1 MRHKVRLHSYG
12 EDSVSRRA
20 FLKSAAYAATG
31 VSLGCLAGCAGP
43 ARVPPS
49 RIVIDR
55 LSDRLFLFRGAG
67 GNVVALSG
75 PDGVLMVDG
84 GLAEHTHEL
93 LAAVT
98 GATGGRPVHTLFNT
112 HWHWEHTGSNERVRR
127 MGATIIAHENTKLWL
142 GAPVW
147 EAWQDR
153 IYPPRP
159 PEAFPTQTFYTS
171 GQMTFGGEPIEYG
184 YLMQAH
190 TDGDIYVYFRN
201 HNVLVAGGV
210 VTVGRYP
217 VLDYCTGGWI
227 DGMRD
232 AAQQLVTLTNDQT
245 RIIPGTGPVQTRADV
260 MAEHAMLAELRE
272 SIWKLMCKGLNADDI
287 LTTKATHDF
296 DAKWGDP
303 TVFVRNAYQ
312 GLYGHSRDIRGA
324 V

>member
-1 MRHKVRLHSYG
+1 
-12 EDSVSRRA
+12 VSHRAGGAGTPISDRRA

-31 VSLGCLAGCAGP
+31 VSLGCLAGCAAP
-43 ARVPPS
+43 ARVPSS

-55 LSDRLFLFRGAG
+55 LSDRLLLFRGAG
-67 GNVVALSG
+67 GNVVALTG
-75 PDGVLMVDG
+75 PEGVLMVDG

-93 LAAVT
+93 LAAVA

-112 HWHWEHTGSNERVRR
+112 HWHWEHTGSNERIRR

-142 GAPVW
+142 GTPVW

-153 IYPPRP
+153 MYLPRP
-159 PEAFPTQTFYTS
+159 PEALPTRTFYTS
-171 GQMTFGGEPIEYG
+171 GEMIFGGEPIEYG

-190 TDGDIYVYFRN
+190 TDSDIYVYFRN

-232 AAQQLVTLTNDQT
+232 AAQQLVMLTNDQT

-260 MAEHAMLAELRE
+260 TAEHAMLAELRE

-287 LTTKATHDF
+287 LATKATRAF

-312 GLYGHSRDIRGA
+312 GLYGHARDIRGA